1 MWQGIIDTKVLFI
14 MKFTHLKTILEK
26 HQLWAKKSL
35 GQHFLSD
42 ESVCQ
47 RMVQHLS
54 LKGETVIEVGP
65 GPGSLTDIL
74 LKERPA
80 LLFAIE
86 KDQRFINIL
95 NEFEIPADTIFNILQ
110 ADALK
115 VSISQILKDHQVNKP
130 CRIVANLPYNIG
142 TELLIRWIDDIN
154 NIESIT
160 VMLQRE
166 VVDRMRAEVGTKD
179 YGRLAI
185 VMQSCFM
192 VEEVF
197 QIPPEAFI
205 PPPKVWSSVAYL
217 KPLEQLPDPK
227 VIKTLGKLTNSAFC
241 QRRKMLRASLGKSLP
256 LTLWQKICDTLNIDE
271 THRPEQLDAKTFLA
285 MAEICNQEQI

>member
-1 MWQGIIDTKVLFI
+1 MEFKR
-14 MKFTHLKTILEK
+14 LKSILEK
-26 HQLWAKKSL
+26 HHLWAKKSL
-35 GQHFLSD
+35 GQHFLCD
-42 ESVCQ
+42 ESICQ
-47 RMVQHLS
+47 NMVQHLN
-54 LKGETVIEVGP
+54 LKGKIVIEVGP

-74 LKERPA
+74 LKEEPD
-80 LLFAIE
+80 LLIAIE
-86 KDQRFINIL
+86 KDQRFIDIL
-95 NEFEIPADTIFNILQ
+95 KEFEVPDGSKFNILQ

-115 VSISQILKDHQVNKP
+115 VSISKILKEHNVSKP
-130 CRIVANLPYNIG
+130 YHIVANLPYNIG
-142 TELLIRWIDDIN
+142 TELLIRWIDDIK

-166 VVDRMRAEVGTKD
+166 VVDRMRAEVNTKD

-185 VMQSCFM
+185 IMQSCFR
-192 VEEVF
+192 VDEVL

-217 KPLEQLPDPK
+217 KPLEELPDPQ
-227 VIKTLGKLTNSAFC
+227 VIKTLGKLTNTAFSL
-241 QRRKMLRASLGKSLP
+241 RRKMLRASLGKSLP
-256 LTLWQKICDTLNIDE
+256 LTLWKKVCDTLNIDE